1 MPHDLFFV
9 AGPVSATSCKEKLPP
24 LDGATP
30 TNGRIGSWQHG
41 PCKESKSIIENCG
54 SQTEWKCAWSSEH
67 LSSPSFPIR
76 KWWFH
81 FHNLFVCRGHREAV
95 EMTARS
101 ESGVVVCIC
110 ALQHLREGLKG
121 SWHVWTVWAST
132 RTCSP
137 GIIKAIQRFQTLACS
152 EEGIIGSAWD
162 SRAIQYRPWAPA
174 APRFTRAM
182 ICCDRSSNLAWSDIH
197 LTVRMQ
203 WPTSQPLFFRHR
215 PRSRRGAT
223 FTSCSMVPSQWLKVL
238 MLRWVL
244 LLRLNIRYLFNEIIV
259 IYSYFI
265 HIYEIYHSDIQ
276 STNFGCSMVIL
287 LGWVDC
293 CQQEHRDIG
302 CDPFSCPNKFKTRK

>member
-1 MPHDLFFV
+1 MNIVNFSKPHCRPECRVFGSLLRRAPWSCTSSPLPEAQATDMPHDLFFV
-9 AGPVSATSCKEKLPP
+9 AGPVSAKSCKEKLPP

-76 KWWFH
+76 KWWFQ
-81 FHNLFVCRGHREAV
+81 FHNRFVCRWHREAV

-110 ALQHLREGLKG
+110 ALQHLREGVKG
-121 SWHVWTVWAST
+121 SWHVWTVWDLP

-197 LTVRMQ
+197 LTVRMHQ
-203 WPTSQPLFFRHR
+203 NAVANQPAVVLSTS
-215 PRSRRGAT
+215 S
-223 FTSCSMVPSQWLKVL
+223 K
-238 MLRWVL
+238 
-244 LLRLNIRYLFNEIIV
+244 E
-259 IYSYFI
+259 
-265 HIYEIYHSDIQ
+265 
-276 STNFGCSMVIL
+276 
-287 LGWVDC
+287 
-293 CQQEHRDIG
+293 
-302 CDPFSCPNKFKTRK
+302 